1 MSDLI
6 IALPSKGRLKEQADA
21 WLADCGFRV
30 EAEGGERGYRA
41 RLKNLPGAEVR
52 LLSAGDIATAL
63 HAGEVHI
70 GLTGEDL
77 LREEGEAMDQRVM
90 LVRALGFGRADLVV
104 AAPQSW
110 IDVETM
116 ADVADVA
123 HSFLARTGQRLRVA
137 TKYDVQTRGFF
148 AAKGVDEYRIVESG
162 GATEGA
168 PASGYAEL
176 VVDITTTGATLA
188 ANNLKIIRD
197 GVILKSQA
205 QLAASLG
212 CTWNR
217 AGLDVLRRLL
227 SVLEARARGR
237 ELYSLRWPVEQQT
250 AAEAAAASFLS
261 KGAALR
267 VDGLLAPGGQLFDI
281 AAALAAADVGPVSVT
296 RPDYVFEAASPAVD
310 ALAARLG
317 L

>member
-1 MSDLI
+1 
-6 IALPSKGRLKEQADA
+6 
-21 WLADCGFRV
+21 
-30 EAEGGERGYRA
+30 
-41 RLKNLPGAEVR
+41 
-52 LLSAGDIATAL
+52 
-63 HAGEVHI
+63 
-70 GLTGEDL
+70 
-77 LREEGEAMDQRVM
+77 MDQRVM
-90 LVRALGFGRADLVV
+90 PVRALGFGRADLVV

-137 TKYDVQTRGFF
+137 TKYDVQTRAFF

-168 PASGYAEL
+168 PAAGYAEL

-217 AGLDVLRRLL
+217 AGLDILRQLL
-227 SVLEARARGR
+227 SVLEVRARGR
-237 ELYSLRWPVEQQT
+237 ELYSLRWPVEQQQ
-250 AAEAAAASFLS
+250 AAEAAVASFLA

-267 VDGLLAPGGQLFDI
+267 VIIDLTAAEVAGEDTLTHLIQMLRAVALIGAEGAVCGLSPSLAQRMVEDELGFDGVPVYRNLGE
-281 AAALAAADVGPVSVT
+281 ALRSNKGV
-296 RPDYVFEAASPAVD
+296 
-310 ALAARLG
+310 
-317 L
+317 